1 MSIRASLFVCTLLVA
16 AAAGTALSQTT
27 IFNIPTAD
35 TLQKG
40 SVNLE
45 ADFLAKPAKYRKGG
59 YQTFGYRVAYGTTNE
74 TEIGSNFYFTWDG
87 TSTVADVEFSLK
99 RRFYQNE
106 RLGLTVAGGAV
117 AFVPL
122 RDRIGDKT
130 SLMLYGNAAKSIK
143 SLNGATVTGG
153 VYHVFGGTKDFGT
166 RTGLMFGLIQPVK
179 GRFSFVGDWFTGN
192 NRLGYASAGVNI
204 AVTKRQ
210 YFLAGYSFGNSGRGN
225 NMLAA
230 YYGITF

>member
-1 MSIRASLFVCTLLVA
+1 MSIRASVFVCMLIFT
-16 AAAGTALSQTT
+16 AGTYNAASQTT

-35 TLQKG
+35 SLQSG
-40 SVNLE
+40 SVNIE
-45 ADFLAKPAKYRKGG
+45 ADYLAKPVKYSKGG
-59 YQTFGYRVAYGTTNE
+59 FQTFGYRIAYGLTNR

-87 TSTVADVEFSLK
+87 TSSVADVEFSIK
-99 RRFYQNE
+99 RKFYQSE

-122 RDRIGDKT
+122 RDRVGDKT
-130 SLMLYGNAAKSIK
+130 NLMLYGNAAKSIK
-143 SLNGATVTGG
+143 SLNGATVTSG
-153 VYHVFGGTKDFGT
+153 VYHIFGGTKDFGT
-166 RTGLMFGLIQPVK
+166 RTGLMVGLIQPLK
-179 GRFSFVGDWFTGN
+179 GRFSFVGDWFSGN
-192 NRLGYASAGVNI
+192 NRFGYASAGVNI

-210 YFLAGYSFGNSGRGN
+210 YFLGGYSFGNSGRGN